1 MIIDSQMMF
10 LLALLYLP
18 AVVVGFTNVAFSSKT
33 NEFGTATTSSTNQH
47 YDERI
52 VRRTSSS
59 TSLYEMKRPILDR
72 IASSLFNLEMDR
84 VESSS
89 VVDEKGRVGEP
100 MSWAQN
106 DSLANKFS
114 KVIAGND
121 LGYKFKQWVADIVA
135 GEYDEEKIESYA
147 KDFISNAETSGAPIA
162 MFSFTTCPFCR
173 GAKDYF
179 DKEGIKYVSLE
190 LDELDGNLGNEIRS
204 VLGKMT
210 RRTSVPSIFVK
221 GTAIGGLN
229 DGTPGLMPLVESGE
243 LNNLLLQ

>member
-1 MIIDSQMMF
+1 MKF
-10 LLALLYLP
+10 LLALLCLP
-18 AVVVGFTNVAFSSKT
+18 VVVVDGFTNVAFSWKT
-33 NEFGTATTSSTNQH
+33 NEFGAATTTGSTNQH
-47 YDERI
+47 HDERI

-59 TSLYEMKRPILDR
+59 STTSLYEMKRPILDR

-89 VVDEKGRVGEP
+89 VVDEQGRVGEP

-147 KDFISNAETSGAPIA
+147 KDFISNAETSGVPIA

-179 DKEGIKYVSLE
+179 DKEGIDYVSLE

-243 LNNLLLQ
+243 LNKLLLQ

>member
-1 MIIDSQMMF
+1 MKF
-10 LLALLYLP
+10 LLALLYLFFP
-18 AVVVGFTNVAFSSKT
+18 VVVVVGFTNVAFSSKT
-33 NEFGTATTSSTNQH
+33 NEFGAATTTGSTNQH
-47 YDERI
+47 HDERI

-59 TSLYEMKRPILDR
+59 STTSLYEMKRPILDR

-89 VVDEKGRVGEP
+89 VVDEQGRVGEP

-135 GEYDEEKIESYA
+135 GEYDEEKIEAYA
-147 KDFISNAETSGAPIA
+147 KDFISNAETSGVPIA

-179 DKEGIKYVSLE
+179 DKEGIDYVSLE

>member
-1 MIIDSQMMF
+1 MKI

-18 AVVVGFTNVAFSSKT
+18 VVVLGFTNVAFSSKT

-47 YDERI
+47 HDERI
-52 VRRTSSS
+52 IRRRTTSS

-100 MSWAQN
+100 MSWASN

-147 KDFISNAETSGAPIA
+147 KDFISNAETSGVPIA

-179 DKEGIKYVSLE
+179 DKEGIRYVSLE

-229 DGTPGLMPLVESGE
+229 DGTPGLLALVESGE